1 MPQIKNKECNTM
13 KKEIAFEP
21 QFARVAEVIE
31 KPSKAKKVFEVGFR
45 WFKLFIECI
54 IAMGVLMILCAI
66 CEM

>member
-1 MPQIKNKECNTM
+1 M